1 MQQLFSSR
9 WFALAEFTSVLIISA
24 LIVSQPQWGSWLVIL
39 VLLPWF
45 ARLIFGRLTFERTAL
60 VIPIAL
66 FLITAVIGVWA
77 AYDQQAAINKLWVIL
92 GAFAVFASLVNQP
105 KANLGVVA
113 SLVGLLGVIIAI
125 IFLLTN
131 DWQSQSS
138 DLDLIKR
145 AGDWILAIRPPVD
158 KVYLTPNFTGGLLA
172 ILVPIPIAISIHF
185 WHKKEMSKSIL
196 AVGMV
201 IVILAGLFLTS
212 SRGAWIALLGGA
224 ALWMLWRFSF
234 YLAGK
239 ANKSPMIIFGLLLL
253 ITILPLMWIISLLPG
268 GIVAVTERIPGLP
281 TGGSRYHLAVNT
293 SKLIG
298 DYPFTGGGL
307 RSFPGQYSQY
317 ILVIP
322 HFLFAYSH
330 NFYLDVT
337 FEQGIIG
344 GLAIFGVIIGAAWM
358 LMANDRPS
366 SMISITSLLSGAVI
380 ASTFVLLLHG
390 LVDDALYGDLG
401 SPLLL
406 LIPGFA
412 VLLAIEDHAI
422 IQEDQGLVVD
432 KPGNTTGRFIAKA
445 RIPVILICIFLLGVF
460 IFRQP
465 VLAGWYANIG
475 AVHMA
480 KLDLAE
486 WPQDQ
491 WDVNPEVEGLEF
503 AKQQFTKAAS
513 HDPNQRTAWHRLG
526 LIAAQARDFY
536 AAQEDLERAFQIDSG
551 HRGIRKSLGYVYAWN
566 GDLTR
571 AALLLDGIGEAQ
583 YEMEEYTLWWQN
595 NQQPEL
601 ADRASN
607 LAQMLKLESSTP

>member
-24 LIVSQPQWGSWLVIL
+24 LILSQPQWGSWLVIL
-39 VLLPWF
+39 VLLPWL
-45 ARLIFGRLTFERTAL
+45 ARLIFGRLTFERTPL

-92 GAFAVFASLVNQP
+92 GAFAVFASLVSQP

-145 AGDWILAIRPPVD
+145 AGDWIMAIRPPVD
-158 KVYLTPNFTGGLLA
+158 QVFLTPNFAGGLLA
-172 ILVPIPIAISIHF
+172 ILVPIPFAISIHF
-185 WHKKEMSKSIL
+185 WHKKDVIKSIL

-201 IVILAGLFLTS
+201 IVILWGLFLTS

-224 ALWMLWRFSF
+224 AMWMLWRFSL
-234 YLAGK
+234 YLAAK
-239 ANKSPMIIFGLLLL
+239 TNKPPLIIFGLLLL
-253 ITILPLMWIISLLPG
+253 ITILPLIWIISILPG
-268 GIVAVTERIPGLP
+268 GIVAITERIPGLP
-281 TGGSRYHLAVNT
+281 TGGSRYDLAVNT

-337 FEQGIIG
+337 FEQGIVG

-358 LMANDRPS
+358 LMANVRPFS
-366 SMISITSLLSGAVI
+366 KISITSLLSGAVI
-380 ASTFVLLLHG
+380 TSTFVLLLHG

-412 VLLAIEDHAI
+412 VLMIKENQQI
-422 IQEDQGLVVD
+422 FEEDQEQASS
-432 KPGNTTGRFIAKA
+432 KPGNNIGGLVAKV
-445 RIPVILICIFLLGVF
+445 RIPVILFFILLFGII
-460 IFRQP
+460 IFRKP
-465 VLAGWYANIG
+465 IIASWYANMG
-475 AVHMA
+475 AVDMA
-480 KLDLAE
+480 KWDLAE
-486 WPQDQ
+486 WPQNQ
-491 WDVNPEVEGLEF
+491 WDANPEVGRLES
-503 AKQQFTKAAS
+503 AQQQFVKAVS
-513 HDPNQRTAWHRLG
+513 LDPNQRTAWHRSG
-526 LIAAQARDFY
+526 LIAVQAREFD
-536 AAQEDLERAFQIDSG
+536 AAQDELTRAFQIDPE
-551 HRGIRKSLGYVYAWN
+551 HRGIRKSLGYVLAWN
-566 GDLTR
+566 GEFAQ
-571 AALLLDGIGEAQ
+571 AALLLEGIGEARD
-583 YEMEEYTLWWQN
+583 EMEVYTWWWQD

-607 LAQMLKLESSTP
+607 LAQILKLESSTP

>member
-1 MQQLFSSR
+1 MQQLFSNR

-24 LIVSQPQWGSWLVIL
+24 LIVLQPQWGNWLVIL
-39 VLLPWF
+39 VLLPWL

-92 GAFAVFASLVNQP
+92 GAFAVFASLVIQP

-158 KVYLTPNFTGGLLA
+158 KVYLTPNFAGGLLA

-201 IVILAGLFLTS
+201 VVILVGLFLTS
-212 SRGAWIALLGGA
+212 SRGAWIAFLGGA

-234 YLAGK
+234 YLAAK
-239 ANKSPMIIFGLLLL
+239 ANKHPMIIFGLLLL
-253 ITILPLMWIISLLPG
+253 ITILPLMWIISSLPG
-268 GIVAVTERIPGLP
+268 GIVAATERIPGLP
-281 TGGSRYHLAVNT
+281 TGGSRYDLAVNT

-358 LMANDRPS
+358 LMTNDRPFS
-366 SMISITSLLSGAVI
+366 KISITSLLSGAVI

-412 VLLAIEDHAI
+412 VLLTR
-422 IQEDQGLVVD
+422 EDQQIFQDDQGQASR
-432 KPGNTTGRFIAKA
+432 KPGNKGGGLFVKV
-445 RIPVILICIFLLGVF
+445 RIPVILIFILLLGVF
-460 IFRQP
+460 IFRKP
-465 VLAGWYANIG
+465 IFASWYANMGAVDMAKWDLAGWPLN
-475 AVHMA
+475 
-480 KLDLAE
+480 
-486 WPQDQ
+486 Q
-491 WDVNPEVEGLEF
+491 WDANPEVGRLDSPQ
-503 AKQQFTKAAS
+503 QQFVKAIS
-513 HDPNQRTAWHRLG
+513 HDPNQRTAWHRSG
-526 LIAAQARDFY
+526 LIAVEAREFD
-536 AAQEDLERAFQIDSG
+536 AAQEELERAFQIDPG
-551 HRGIRKSLGYVYAWN
+551 HRGIRKSLGYVYAWT
-566 GDLTR
+566 GELAR
-571 AALLLDGIGEAQ
+571 AASLLEGIGEARD
-583 YEMEEYTLWWQN
+583 EMEVYTWWWKD

-607 LAQMLKLESSTP
+607 LAQILKLESSTP

>member
-1 MQQLFSSR
+1 MQQLFSNR
-9 WFALAEFTSVLIISA
+9 WFALAEFISVLIISA
-24 LIVSQPQWGSWLVIL
+24 LIVMQPRWGSWLVIL
-39 VLLPWF
+39 ILLPWLS
-45 ARLIFGRLTFERTAL
+45 RLIFGLLTFERTVL

-66 FLITAVIGVWA
+66 FIITAVIGVWA

-92 GAFAVFASLVNQP
+92 GAFAVFASLVSQP

-145 AGDWILAIRPPVD
+145 AGDWIMAIRPPVD
-158 KVYLTPNFTGGLLA
+158 QVFLTPNFAGGLLA
-172 ILVPIPIAISIHF
+172 ILVPIPFAISIHF
-185 WHKKEMSKSIL
+185 WHKKDVIKSIL

-201 IVILAGLFLTS
+201 IVILWGLFLTS

-224 ALWMLWRFSF
+224 AMWMLWRFSL
-234 YLAGK
+234 YLAAK
-239 ANKSPMIIFGLLLL
+239 TNKPPLIIFGLLLL
-253 ITILPLMWIISLLPG
+253 ITILPLIWIISILPG
-268 GIVAVTERIPGLP
+268 GIVAITERIPGLP
-281 TGGSRYHLAVNT
+281 TGGSRYDLAVNT

-337 FEQGIIG
+337 FEQGIVG

-358 LMANDRPS
+358 LMANVRPFS
-366 SMISITSLLSGAVI
+366 KISITSLLSGAVI
-380 ASTFVLLLHG
+380 TSTFVLLLHG

-412 VLLAIEDHAI
+412 VLMIKENQQI
-422 IQEDQGLVVD
+422 FEEDQEQASS
-432 KPGNTTGRFIAKA
+432 KPGNNIGGLVAKV
-445 RIPVILICIFLLGVF
+445 RSPVILFFILLFGII
-460 IFRQP
+460 IFRKP
-465 VLAGWYANIG
+465 IIASWYANMG
-475 AVHMA
+475 AVDMA
-480 KLDLAE
+480 KWDLAE
-486 WPQDQ
+486 WPQNQ
-491 WDVNPEVEGLEF
+491 WDANPEVGRLES
-503 AKQQFTKAAS
+503 AQQQFVKAVS
-513 HDPNQRTAWHRLG
+513 LDPNQRTAWHRSG
-526 LIAAQARDFY
+526 LIAVQAREFD
-536 AAQEDLERAFQIDSG
+536 AAQDELTRAFQIDPE
-551 HRGIRKSLGYVYAWN
+551 HRGIRKSLGYVLAWN
-566 GDLTR
+566 GEFAQ
-571 AALLLDGIGEAQ
+571 AALLLEGIGEARD
-583 YEMEEYTLWWQN
+583 EMEVYTWWWQD

-607 LAQMLKLESSTP
+607 LAQILKLESSTP